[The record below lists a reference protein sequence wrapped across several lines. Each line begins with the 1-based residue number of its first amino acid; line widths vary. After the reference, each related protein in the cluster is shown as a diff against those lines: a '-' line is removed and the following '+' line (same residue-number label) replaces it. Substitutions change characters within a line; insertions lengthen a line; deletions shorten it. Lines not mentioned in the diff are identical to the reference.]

1 MKKEKECPNC
11 KGNGGFEV
19 GIPCDPNY
27 TIYISD
33 GECMELG
40 WKDCFWCSGKG
51 KVTEERILEV
61 KNIKKHNC

>member
-11 KGNGGFEV
+11 KGNGGFDV
-19 GIPCDPNY
+19 GIPCSPEN
-27 TIYISD
+27 IMYISD

-51 KVTEERILEV
+51 KTTEERILEV
-61 KNIKKHNC
+61 KKIKKHNC